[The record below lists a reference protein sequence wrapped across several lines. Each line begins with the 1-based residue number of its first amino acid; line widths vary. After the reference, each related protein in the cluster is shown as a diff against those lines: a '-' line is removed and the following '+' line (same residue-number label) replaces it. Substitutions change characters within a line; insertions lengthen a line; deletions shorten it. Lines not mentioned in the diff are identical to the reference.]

1 MVNAIAPGLVDT
13 DLTRAM
19 NDEHKAA
26 TMARIPLGRFAAIE
40 EIAAVVLFL
49 LSDASGY
56 IVGETIN
63 VNGGS
68 YLD

>member
-1 MVNAIAPGLVDT
+1 L
-13 DLTRAM
+13 
-19 NDEHKAA
+19 H
-26 TMARIPLGRFAAIE
+26 ARGPPPADYRLADPSRFAAIE

>member
-1 MVNAIAPGLVDT
+1 MSQS
-13 DLTRAM
+13 
-19 NDEHKAA
+19 HQA
-26 TMARIPLGRFAAIE
+26 TTISRIPLGRFATPE

-49 LSDASGY
+49 LSDASSY
-56 IVGETIN
+56 VVGETIN